1 MPGTFLSSK
10 ERERLACFPEDIPN
24 WDLITYFILTEQ
36 DHTFIKPY
44 RSDAHRLAVALQL
57 CAVRYLGFCP
67 TALHGTPIETISHLA
82 GQLHV
87 SPSVLQ
93 DYGTRRMTQSTHFQA
108 VLDYLG
114 FRRMQSDDQ
123 DRLLSWLTERA
134 LEDGMVAVP
143 VPPHDIPFPAQ
154 QRAAQRQAHRQA
166 LHTQVWTLHRQGWT
180 APAIAQQ
187 VGLSLRTVQRDL
199 RTTTFAGRKR
209 RSDLGDSLLNPYKS
223 YLLERWNAG
232 CYTAMRLFRDLQ
244 QRGYRGSYGPVAA
257 YARRLRQA

>member
-67 TALHGTPIETISHLA
+67 TALHGAPIETISHLA
-82 GQLHV
+82 GQLQV

-108 VLDYLG
+108 VLDYLD
-114 FRRMQSDDQ
+114 FRRMQNDDQ
-123 DRLLSWLTERA
+123 DPLLAWLTERA
-134 LEDGMVAVP
+134 LE
-143 VPPHDIPFPAQ
+143 HDKPTLLFQIACEHLKQ
-154 QRAAQRQAHRQA
+154 QKILRPGVTVVERLVVTARTQAH
-166 LHTQVWTLHRQGWT
+166 HE
-180 APAIAQQ
+180 
-187 VGLSLRTVQRDL
+187 SLRRAKSSRRKWNGTSWKVSSRPLL
-199 RTTTFAGRKR
+199 RACKR
-209 RSDLGDSLLNPYKS
+209 TS
-223 YLLERWNAG
+223 
-232 CYTAMRLFRDLQ
+232 TA
-244 QRGYRGSYGPVAA
+244 SYG
-257 YARRLRQA
+257 YAMNMPATMNCISSCRVWNFRRKKA